1 MDTFRMLSGLHA
13 AALAVIFGITALAI
27 ALARRGRLPPRPT
40 STERAIGIA
49 YLAAWVTTYSFLLFP
64 PLHEP
69 AKTYPLQL
77 CHWNAVA
84 AALLLATRWNALRPI
99 VYFWGFALSTQA
111 MITPSLTEGPAIYP
125 FWFFWSTH
133 GIIFGSALYE
143 IAARGYRPTARDYGI
158 ACAAAAL
165 YVAIVLPLDLAF
177 DWNYGFVGRS
187 KPEVRSIVDALG
199 PWPERLAFIFALV
212 AGTMALLLLP
222 WKLKRR
228 TAPGRAATTAAAR
241 RSAQSGP

>member
-1 MDTFRMLSGLHA
+1 
-13 AALAVIFGITALAI
+13 
-27 ALARRGRLPPRPT
+27 
-40 STERAIGIA
+40 
-49 YLAAWVTTYSFLLFP
+49 FLLFP

-77 CHWNAVA
+77 CHLNALA
-84 AALLLATRWNALRPI
+84 AALLLITRWATLRPL

-111 MITPSLTEGPAIYP
+111 LITPSLTEGPAIYP

-133 GIIFGSALYE
+133 GIIVGVALYE
-143 IAARGYRPTARDYGI
+143 VFARGYRPTTRDYGI

-177 DWNYGFVGRS
+177 DWNYGFVGRG

-199 PWPERLAFIFALV
+199 PWPERLAIIVPLV
-212 AGTMALLLLP
+212 AAVMASLLLP
-222 WKLKRR
+222 WKIVS
-228 TAPGRAATTAAAR
+228 
-241 RSAQSGP
+241 RS

>member
-1 MDTFRMLSGLHA
+1 MDIFRMFSGLHA
-13 AALAVIFGITALAI
+13 AALVAIFSVTVLAI
-27 ALARRGRLPPRPT
+27 RVARRSPMPPAPT
-40 STERAIGIA
+40 AAERAVGIA
-49 YLAAWVTTYSFLLFP
+49 YLAAWVTTYTFLLFP

-84 AALLLATRWNALRPI
+84 AALLLITRWATLRPL

-111 MITPSLTEGPAIYP
+111 LITPSLTEGPAIYP

-133 GIIFGSALYE
+133 GIIVGVALYE
-143 IAARGYRPTARDYGI
+143 VFARGYRPTLRDYRI
-158 ACAAAAL
+158 ACAAAAA
-165 YVAIVLPLDLAF
+165 YVAVILPLDLAF

-199 PWPERLAFIFALV
+199 PWSERLAIIVALV
-212 AGTMALLLLP
+212 AAVMALLLLP
-222 WKLKRR
+222 WKL
-228 TAPGRAATTAAAR
+228 AR
-241 RSAQSGP
+241 RN

>member
-1 MDTFRMLSGLHA
+1 MFTGLHA
-13 AALAVIFGITALAI
+13 AVLAVIFTVTALAI
-27 ALARRGRLPPRPT
+27 MLARRNPLPLGPT
-40 STERAIGIA
+40 PAERAIGIA
-49 YLAAWVTTYSFLLFP
+49 YLATWVTTYVFLLFP

-69 AKTYPLQL
+69 PKTYPLQL

-133 GIIFGSALYE
+133 GIIIGAAVYE
-143 IAARGYRPTARDYGI
+143 IAARGYRPTPRDYGI

-177 DWNYGFVGRS
+177 DWNYGFVGRG

-199 PWPERLAFIFALV
+199 PWPERLVLIFALV
-212 AGTMALLLLP
+212 ALVMALLLLP
-222 WKLKRR
+222 WLL
-228 TAPGRAATTAAAR
+228 ARAAGAR
-241 RSAQSGP
+241 RYARQGP

>member
-1 MDTFRMLSGLHA
+1 MFTGLHA
-13 AALAVIFGITALAI
+13 AVLGVIFAIAALAI
-27 ALARRGRLPPRPT
+27 ALARRGSLPPGPT
-40 STERAIGIA
+40 PTERAIGIA
-49 YLAAWVTTYSFLLFP
+49 YLAAWVTTYAFLLFP

-133 GIIFGSALYE
+133 GIIIGVALYE
-143 IAARGYRPTARDYGI
+143 VFARGYRPTPRDYGI

-199 PWPERLAFIFALV
+199 PWPERLASIFALV
-212 AGTMALLLLP
+212 AGAMALLLLP
-222 WKLKRR
+222 WKLTRQ
-228 TAPGRAATTAAAR
+228 TPLGRAATPHAAR
-241 RSAQSGP
+241 RSAQPSP

>member
-1 MDTFRMLSGLHA
+1 MFSGLHA
-13 AALAVIFGITALAI
+13 AVLVAIFGVTALAI
-27 ALARRGRLPPRPT
+27 LVARRNPMPAVPT
-40 STERAIGIA
+40 PAERAVGLA
-49 YLAAWVTTYSFLLFP
+49 YLAAWVTTYTFLLFA

-84 AALLLATRWNALRPI
+84 AALLLLTRWEALRPI

-111 MITPSLTEGPAIYP
+111 LITPSLTEGPAIYP

-133 GIIFGSALYE
+133 GIIIGVALYE
-143 IAARGYRPTARDYGI
+143 VFARGYRPALRDYGI

-199 PWPERLAFIFALV
+199 PWPERLAVIFALV
-212 AGTMALLLLP
+212 AAVMALLLLP
-222 WKLKRR
+222 WKIVAGTSRR
-228 TAPGRAATTAAAR
+228 LP
-241 RSAQSGP
+241 

>member
-1 MDTFRMLSGLHA
+1 MFTGLHA
-13 AALAVIFGITALAI
+13 TVLAAIIGLTALAI
-27 ALARRGRLPPRPT
+27 AIARRGPLPAAPT
-40 STERAIGIA
+40 PTERAIGIA
-49 YLAAWVTTYSFLLFP
+49 YLIAWATTYLFLLFP
-64 PLHEP
+64 PLHDP

-77 CHWNAVA
+77 CHWNALA

-111 MITPSLTEGPAIYP
+111 IITPSLTEGPAIYP

-133 GIIFGSALYE
+133 GIIIGVALYE
-143 IAARGYRPTARDYGI
+143 VFARGYRPTLRDYGV

-177 DWNYGFVGRS
+177 DWNYGFVGRG

-199 PWPERLAFIFALV
+199 PWPERLAVIFALV
-212 AGTMALLLLP
+212 AGVMALLLLP
-222 WKLKRR
+222 WKLVRR
-228 TAPGRAATTAAAR
+228 GEPALIAQGR
-241 RSAQSGP
+241 GK

>member
-1 MDTFRMLSGLHA
+1 MFSGLHA
-13 AALAVIFGITALAI
+13 AVLVAIFGVTALAI
-27 ALARRGRLPPRPT
+27 WLARRNPMPAMPAP
-40 STERAIGIA
+40 TERAVGLA
-49 YLAAWVTTYSFLLFP
+49 YLAAWVTTYAFLLSP
-64 PLHEP
+64 PLHDP

-84 AALLLATRWNALRPI
+84 AALLLVTRWSALRPI

-111 MITPSLTEGPAIYP
+111 LITPSLTEGPAIYP

-133 GIIFGSALYE
+133 GIIVGVAIYE
-143 IAARGYRPTARDYGI
+143 VFARGYLPTLRDYGI

-177 DWNYGFVGRS
+177 DWNYGFVGKG

-199 PWPERLAFIFALV
+199 PWPERLAIIFALV
-212 AGTMALLLLP
+212 ASAMALLLLP
-222 WKLKRR
+222 WKIVAGTSRR
-228 TAPGRAATTAAAR
+228 LP
-241 RSAQSGP
+241 

>member
-1 MDTFRMLSGLHA
+1 MFTGLHA
-13 AALAVIFGITALAI
+13 TVLAAILAITALAI
-27 ALARRGRLPPRPT
+27 TVARRGPQSIGPT
-40 STERAIGIA
+40 ATERAVGIA
-49 YLAAWVTTYSFLLFP
+49 YLAAWVTTYVFLLFP

-99 VYFWGFALSTQA
+99 VYFWGLALSTQA
-111 MITPSLTEGPAIYP
+111 TITPSLTEGPALYP

-133 GIIFGSALYE
+133 GIIVGTALYE
-143 IAARGYRPTARDYGI
+143 VFARGYRPTPRDYGI

-177 DWNYGFVGRS
+177 DWNYGFVGRG
-187 KPEVRSIVDALG
+187 KPEVRTIVDALG
-199 PWPERLAFIFALV
+199 PWPERLVLIVLLV
-212 AGTMALLLLP
+212 AGMMALLLLP
-222 WKLKRR
+222 WVF
-228 TAPGRAATTAAAR
+228 GRKHATVR
-241 RSAQSGP
+241 HGLS

>member
-1 MDTFRMLSGLHA
+1 MFSGLHA
-13 AALAVIFGITALAI
+13 AVLAAIFTITAIAI
-27 ALARRGRLPPRPT
+27 GVARRRPMPAT
-40 STERAIGIA
+40 PTPAERAVGLA
-49 YLAAWVTTYSFLLFP
+49 YLAAWVTTYAVLLFA

-84 AALLLATRWNALRPI
+84 AALLLLTRWEALRPI

-111 MITPSLTEGPAIYP
+111 LITPSLTEGPAIYP

-133 GIIFGSALYE
+133 GIIVGAALYDVF
-143 IAARGYRPTARDYGI
+143 ARGYRPTLRDYCI

-199 PWPERLAFIFALV
+199 PWPGRLAIIVALV
-212 AGTMALLLLP
+212 ATAMALLLLP
-222 WKLKRR
+222 WKIVRR
-228 TAPGRAATTAAAR
+228 N
-241 RSAQSGP
+241 

>member
-1 MDTFRMLSGLHA
+1 MFTGLHA
-13 AALAVIFGITALAI
+13 VVLAAIFGITALAI
-27 ALARRGRLPPRPT
+27 AMARRSPLPAGPT
-40 STERAIGIA
+40 AAERAVGIA
-49 YLAAWVTTYSFLLFP
+49 YIVAWVTTYSFLLFP

-77 CHWNAVA
+77 CHWNALA

-133 GIIFGSALYE
+133 GIIIGVALYE
-143 IAARGYRPTARDYGI
+143 VFARGYRPTPRDYGL

-177 DWNYGFVGRS
+177 GWNYGFVGPS

-199 PWPERLAFIFALV
+199 PWPERLASIFALV
-212 AGTMALLLLP
+212 AGAMALLLLP
-222 WKLKRR
+222 WVL
-228 TAPGRAATTAAAR
+228 ARAVASP
-241 RSAQSGP
+241 RSAQPGP